1 MPQMT
6 DSDYSATK
14 ATDHRRKNLS
24 KTNNKVPYLKSVF
37 VRHALG
43 MQIPHEQDKHELKK
57 LYRTQEISRENLDY
71 ECFFHYDKR

>member
-6 DSDYSATK
+6 DRDYSTTK
-14 ATDHRRKNLS
+14 ATDHRGKNLS

-43 MQIPHEQDKHELKK
+43 MQIPHEQGSV
-57 LYRTQEISRENLDY
+57 QS
-71 ECFFHYDKR
+71 